1 MKKIKREEYEILK
14 ELIGEGFKWICRDW
28 DGDLYVYEIK
38 PYKGNVVWW
47 YGDSDLV
54 IRRISSSDLFRF
66 IRWEDENP
74 YNIYELI
81 KEYESEEEECTRCNG
96 SGDLY

>member
-1 MKKIKREEYEILK
+1 MKKINKEEYELLK
-14 ELIGEGFKWICRDW
+14 ELIGESFKWICRDW

-38 PYKGNVVWW
+38 PYKGYVVWW
-47 YGDSDLV
+47 GDSDLV
-54 IRRISSSDLFRF
+54 IRRISNSDLFQF

-81 KEYESEEEECTRCNG
+81 KEYERGETEC
-96 SGDLY
+96 